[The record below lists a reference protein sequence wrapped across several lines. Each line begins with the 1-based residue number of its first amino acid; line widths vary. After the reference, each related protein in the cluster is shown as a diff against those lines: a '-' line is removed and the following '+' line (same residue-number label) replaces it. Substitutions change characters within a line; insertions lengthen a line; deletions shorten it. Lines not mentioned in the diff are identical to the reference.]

1 MKLIS
6 STLLATLLAS
16 TTFALAGNASLQ
28 TTNINL
34 DRIEVAQSAAA
45 EEIKKKAMMLAEEA
59 KKATMMAEEAE
70 KKAMMAAEGDEKKKA
85 MMMAEETKKKAM
97 MATEEAKKAEMMA
110 AEEEKK
116 AMMMAEEAKKK
127 EMMAAEEDKK
137 AMMMAEEEKKKALMM
152 ATEEAKKKEM
162 MAAEEDKKAMMM
174 AEEEEDKKAM
184 MMAVEA
190 CDAADFAV
198 TGFGNATAA
207 ADSIAD
213 VVMKVKELSG
223 DASCAIE
230 ITGYSSKSGPKSV
243 NMALSEERAE
253 WVKGELMSAGVDL
266 SHTMV
271 KGAGETA
278 EFGNSS
284 ANRRVVISVK

>member
-6 STLLATLLAS
+6 STLFVTLLAS
-16 TTFALAGNASLQ
+16 TTFSLAENAIQQ
-28 TTNINL
+28 TKDTAFE
-34 DRIEVAQSAAA
+34 RIEVAQSAAA
-45 EEIKKKAMMLAEEA
+45 DEIKKKAMMLAEDA
-59 KKATMMAEEAE
+59 KKAMMMAEEAE
-70 KKAMMAAEGDEKKKA
+70 KKAMMAAEGEDKKKA

-97 MATEEAKKAEMMA
+97 MAAEEAKKAEMMA
-110 AEEEKK
+110 AEEDKK
-116 AMMMAEEAKKK
+116 AMMMAEEEKKKAMMMAAEEAKKK

-137 AMMMAEEEKKKALMM
+137 AMMMA
-152 ATEEAKKKEM
+152 
-162 MAAEEDKKAMMM
+162 
-174 AEEEEDKKAM
+174 
-184 MMAVEA
+184 VEA
-190 CDAADFAV
+190 CDAAEFAV

-223 DASCAIE
+223 DAACAIE
-230 ITGYSSKSGPKSV
+230 ITGYSSKAGPKSV

-271 KGAGETA
+271 KGAGETGQ
-278 EFGNSS
+278 FGSSS
-284 ANRRVVISVK
+284 ANRRVMISVK